1 MSNTLAAVAIAG
13 AVLVAGLTE
22 FDRANVAATP
32 MPIEAPP
39 QNPAGPPELPKTTVD
54 TKEPAITGRTIH
66 VPAGGSLQGAIDE
79 AKPGDRIT
87 LQPAATYEGPFRL
100 RPKTGDGWIV
110 ITTSATDL
118 PKPGQRVTPADARRM
133 PKITGSAEALIEAEA
148 GAHHYRLVGLEV
160 TPTEGASVTNLI
172 QIGDDAKSVDLIPH
186 HIIIDR
192 SYLHGDAKRGTRRG
206 VALNAAHAAV
216 LDSYL
221 VDFKQ
226 PTVDAQAISGWNGPG
241 PFRIAGNYLEASG
254 ENIMFGGADPSIP
267 NLVPSDIEIVR
278 NHLTKPLRWKKDD
291 PSFAGTEWAVKNLF
305 ELKNARRVLV
315 EGNLI
320 EHNWPQAQNGFA
332 ILFTVRN
339 QDGGAPWS
347 VVEDVTFRNNYVR
360 RVAAGINVLGRDDN
374 HPSQLTR
381 RIAIVNNLF
390 EDVGG
395 KWGGNGRL
403 FQLLDRTSGITIEHN
418 TAFHTGGIIF
428 AGDTGPHEA
437 FTFTNN
443 LMPHNE
449 YGIIG
454 SAAGPGNPTLQKFF
468 PEAVIRGNVLIGA
481 PAASYPKDNFYPA
494 SLAETGLSATSRQ
507 LSAAFAKKATN
518 GRDPGVDVAA
528 LDRALGGLAT
538 VGSVRR

>member
-1 MSNTLAAVAIAG
+1 MVMTRAAAVLAIAG
-13 AVLVAGLTE
+13 VVFVAGISDS
-22 FDRANVAATP
+22 DRGGVAAKP
-32 MPIEAPP
+32 MPLEAPP
-39 QNPAGPPELPKTTVD
+39 ADPAGPPELPKVTVD
-54 TKEPAITGRTIH
+54 TREPAITGRTIH
-66 VPAGGSLQGAIDE
+66 VPAGGNLQGAIDE

-87 LQPAATYEGPFRL
+87 LEPGATYEGPFRL

-118 PKPGQRVTPADARRM
+118 PKPGQRVGPADAKKM
-133 PKITGSAEALIEAEA
+133 PKIIGAAEALIEAEV

-160 TPTEGASVTNLI
+160 TPSEGAAVTNLI
-172 QIGDDAKSVDLIPH
+172 QLGDDAKSADVVPH

-192 SYLHGDAKRGTRRG
+192 CYLHGDAKRGSRRG

-216 LDSYL
+216 IDSYL

-254 ENIMFGGADPSIP
+254 ENIMFGGADPDIP

-291 PSFAGTEWAVKNLF
+291 PSFEGPEWAVKNLF

-315 EGNLI
+315 EGNLL

-339 QDGGAPWS
+339 QDGKAPWS

-360 RVAAGINVLGRDDN
+360 RVAAGINILGRDDN
-374 HPSQLTR
+374 QKSEQTR
-381 RIAIVNNLF
+381 RIAIVNNVF

-403 FQLLDRTSGITIEHN
+403 FQLLDRTVGITIEHN
-418 TAFHTGGIIF
+418 TATQTGGIIF
-428 AGDTGPHEA
+428 AGDTGPHE
-437 FTFTNN
+437 TFVFQHNV
-443 LMPHNE
+443 MPHNE

-454 SAAGPGNPTLQKFF
+454 SGTGPGNSTLQKFF
-468 PEAVIRGNVLIGA
+468 PAGVIRGNVLIGA
-481 PAASYPKDNFYPA
+481 PAASYPRDNLFPA
-494 SLAETGLSATSRQ
+494 S
-507 LSAAFAKKATN
+507 AAALPKAAD
-518 GRDPGVDVAA
+518 GRVPGADIAA

-538 VGSVRR
+538 VRIGVR